1 MAIFKSAIIWEGLF
15 KHCLVHDDAYSKR
28 HSSNLVPS
36 CFKKVSLNYWYKYTS
51 PKNWPSSTR
60 SYPPNFSSAI
70 SKPPNTQTKITQ
82 CTKPNGSYRRLNNG
96 SSSQILLISFLIPKP
111 PLSQNLLCHHHRN
124 HHSEKILIV
133 NINNEI
139 VESLDTS
146 TTPSF
151 RWKKLWLFTYKHHIT
166 RSRKPRRGFSGEATI
181 KYSLLWL
188 LMWVTVMEFL
198 I

>member
-1 MAIFKSAIIWEGLF
+1 M
-15 KHCLVHDDAYSKR
+15 
-28 HSSNLVPS
+28 
-36 CFKKVSLNYWYKYTS
+36 SLNYWYKYTS
-51 PKNWPSSTR
+51 PKNWPSSTI
-60 SYPPNFSSAI
+60 SYPPNFPSAI

-111 PLSQNLLCHHHRN
+111 PLSQNLLSPSSY
-124 HHSEKILIV
+124 HSEKILIV
-133 NINNEI
+133 NINDETL
-139 VESLDTS
+139 ESLDTS
-146 TTPSF
+146 ATPSF
-151 RWKKLWLFTYKHHIT
+151 WWKKLWLFIYKHYIT
-166 RSRKPRRGFSGEATI
+166 RSWKPRKGFSGGATI

>member
-1 MAIFKSAIIWEGLF
+1 MGIFRSAIIWEGLF
-15 KHCLVHDDAYSKR
+15 KHCLVYDDAYSKR
-28 HSSNLVPS
+28 HNSNLVPW

-51 PKNWPSSTR
+51 PKNWPSSTI
-60 SYPPNFSSAI
+60 SYPPNFPSAI

-111 PLSQNLLCHHHRN
+111 PLSQNLLSPSSY
-124 HHSEKILIV
+124 HSEKILIV